1 MLAAYLGMCAVF
13 SIAAMNT
20 QGDAGIALFIM
31 IFVFESCCFATIF
44 TLALRGVGR
53 HTKRGGSFLVSAISG
68 GGECYP
74 PIFDLCQ
81 YVPSSKYKAKLT
93 NPAAVVPPMMGAVVT
108 AHNAHFAMI
117 IPFMGYVLAYAFP
130 IYVNFFNKD
139 SMDSHRETDLNVIP
153 REDAGG
159 EKEAGVAEER
169 EGAPPGYVGK
179 E

>member
-1 MLAAYLGMCAVF
+1 MLAAYLGLCAVF

-44 TLALRGVGR
+44 TLALRGIGR

-68 GGECYP
+68 GGEFYLL
-74 PIFDLCQ
+74 IL
-81 YVPSSKYKAKLT
+81 VPLHPKELTIKLIQL
-93 NPAAVVPPMMGAVVT
+93 PAVVPPMMGAVVT

-139 SMDSHRETDLNVIP
+139 AMDSHRETDLNVIP

-159 EKEAGVAEER
+159 EKEAGVVEEK
-169 EGAPPGYVGK
+169 ENNVAPPAYAGK